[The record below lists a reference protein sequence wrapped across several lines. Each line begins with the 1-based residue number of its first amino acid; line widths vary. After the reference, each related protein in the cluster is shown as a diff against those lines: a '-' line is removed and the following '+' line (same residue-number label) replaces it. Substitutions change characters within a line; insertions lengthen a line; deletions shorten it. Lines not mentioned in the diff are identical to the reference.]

1 LSAERRF
8 RAWLRTTGVV
18 YALGAA
24 DFLARPKAA
33 GQSLQQVGGEPL
45 EEERPGLYNSLSSAY
60 MATIAALSFGAAS
73 DPEERRDLIPP
84 LLVAKAVSSGALLL
98 RYFQTRH
105 KGYAAASAL
114 DAFLLG
120 VTAGFYANLQR

>member
-1 LSAERRF
+1 LSVERRF

-18 YALGAA
+18 YAVGAA

-33 GQSLQQVGGEPL
+33 GQSLEQVGGEPI

-73 DPEERRDLIPP
+73 DPEEHSDLIPP

-114 DAFLLG
+114 DAFLFG
-120 VTAGFYANLQR
+120 VTAGFYANLRR